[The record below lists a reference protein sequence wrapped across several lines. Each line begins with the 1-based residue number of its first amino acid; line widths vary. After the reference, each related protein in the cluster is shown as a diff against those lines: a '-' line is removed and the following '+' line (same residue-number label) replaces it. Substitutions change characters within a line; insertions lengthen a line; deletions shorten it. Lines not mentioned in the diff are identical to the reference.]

1 MKKLLLAG
9 LGLLLMAGVAS
20 AGWSLR
26 QKDDGG
32 AYWLNDR
39 DAREEH
45 VLVTHLIAEIS
56 NVTLPSSTYV
66 ISPITGTIAKIYAV
80 ITGTLAGA
88 DETITV
94 FASNALTGT
103 WSSSLFPAINEVTNG
118 TNKMVLTYGES
129 LAGSLF
135 EFTPNSATANKVAK
149 GGRIG
154 ITNTGGSTDG
164 NVRAIF
170 TIIINPK

>member
-32 AYWLNDR
+32 AYWLNDK

-56 NVTLPSSTYV
+56 NVTLPSSSYV
-66 ISPITGTIAKIYAV
+66 ISPITGWIEKIYAV
-80 ITGTLAGA
+80 ITGGVGQGA
-88 DETITV
+88 DETISF
-94 FASNALTGT
+94 FATATTTGT
-103 WSSSLFPAINEVTNG
+103 FNASIQEITNG
-118 TNKMVLTYGES
+118 TSRMTLSPASPSAAGDLLT
-129 LAGSLF
+129 
-135 EFTPNSATANKVAK
+135 FTPNTSTANRVHK

-154 ITNTGGSTDG
+154 IGNSGGSTDG

-170 TIIINPK
+170 TIVINPK